1 MKYGEKKLLRII
13 LVIGLTLSMSFSAF
27 AHTESDMW
35 GLNAKNVIVTGRKTT
50 ENVSEVTG
58 TTRGMLISS
67 VDVSLTN
74 EGLGIGE
81 IYGEVLCHEA
91 MSSIRMAL
99 ILQRWDEENQSWVL
113 VNRQEFMWEA
123 DDLPEG
129 EELSMATVSYKIAG
143 LDGTYRVRGLFGAYD
158 LDEAYHEAWNAYTEG
173 VDF

>member
-1 MKYGEKKLLRII
+1 MKFRKNTFFRGI
-13 LVIGLTLSMSFSAF
+13 LAIGLALSMSFLSF
-27 AHTESDMW
+27 ANTDNMW
-35 GLNAKNVIVTGRKTT
+35 ELNVKDAVVT
-50 ENVSEVTG
+50 ENRRTNDVSKITG

-67 VDVSLTN
+67 VGVGLEN
-74 EGLGIGE
+74 QGLGVGE

-113 VNRQEFMWEA
+113 VNRQEFNWNA
-123 DDLPEG
+123 SDLPEG

-158 LDEAYHEAWNAYTEG
+158 LEGTYNEAWNAYTEG